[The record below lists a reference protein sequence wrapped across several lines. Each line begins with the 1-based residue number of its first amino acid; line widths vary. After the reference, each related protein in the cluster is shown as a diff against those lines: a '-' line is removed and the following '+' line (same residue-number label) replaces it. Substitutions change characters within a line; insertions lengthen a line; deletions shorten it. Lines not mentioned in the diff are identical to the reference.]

1 MTDNNRPGGRPGS
14 NEEKTIQ
21 EILNDEINRQ
31 LTENPP
37 AKPSLEEF
45 RAMAYERLGR
55 ESDRKRHPLT
65 GTAKRR
71 LRTAGIAAVLVL
83 AMLTAP
89 VIVNLFT
96 SDVGADKTPKDETV
110 SEDGVV
116 IDDGARGGDGEEN
129 ILAITDWHD
138 VEGVKAAVPDLL
150 IPEYIPEGYKFQ
162 QLDVELLETGD
173 VVYKYLFYNENH
185 VSLDMEVFSTASA
198 LNAVKI
204 ENSGRMIESKK
215 GMVYIQ
221 DSEKKATIQMHDG
234 DIILIWGSLN
244 DSDLIKMID
253 GMAG

>member
-45 RAMAYERLGR
+45 RATAYERLGR
-55 ESDRKRHPLT
+55 DSAEASEVSEDSDRKGHPIT

-96 SDVGADKTPKDETV
+96 SDVGAGKT
-110 SEDGVV
+110 
-116 IDDGARGGDGEEN
+116 R
-129 ILAITDWHD
+129 
-138 VEGVKAAVPDLL
+138 
-150 IPEYIPEGYKFQ
+150 
-162 QLDVELLETGD
+162 
-173 VVYKYLFYNENH
+173 
-185 VSLDMEVFSTASA
+185 
-198 LNAVKI
+198 
-204 ENSGRMIESKK
+204 RMK
-215 GMVYIQ
+215 Q
-221 DSEKKATIQMHDG
+221 
-234 DIILIWGSLN
+234 
-244 DSDLIKMID
+244 
-253 GMAG
+253 